1 MRKKVFT
8 GIFTTALFGIANHS
22 VLINRC
28 VDTQT
33 VGDFQNGTLLN
44 PEKRKRTDKHIDR
57 DGSQKYEVA
66 LKEPDKKSA

>member
-8 GIFTTALFGIANHS
+8 GTFTTALLGIANNS

-28 VDTQT
+28 VDAQT

-44 PEKRKRTDKHIDR
+44 TEKRERTDKYIGR
-57 DGSQKYEVA
+57 DGSHKYEVA
-66 LKEPDKKSA
+66 LKEPDKK